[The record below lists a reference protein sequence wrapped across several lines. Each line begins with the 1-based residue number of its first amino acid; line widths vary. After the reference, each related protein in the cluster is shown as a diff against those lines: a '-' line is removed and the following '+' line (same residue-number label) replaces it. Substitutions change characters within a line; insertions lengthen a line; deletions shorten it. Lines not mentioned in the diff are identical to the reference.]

1 MGTGVPQPTTMAGE
15 ATVDRPCRSYSGN
28 HLPTPDGVG
37 GSIAEDK
44 HYTPSEL
51 SKMWH
56 LSPNTIRRLFSDE
69 AGVLKITAG
78 PISPRKV
85 RQRRLVQLRIPVR
98 VAMRVHARLANS

>member
-1 MGTGVPQPTTMAGE
+1 MGM
-15 ATVDRPCRSYSGN
+15 TVSQLSPEIDVGGHRPCRSYPRTHPSAA
-28 HLPTPDGVG
+28 DGMG
-37 GSIAEDK
+37 DTIAEDK

-56 LSPNTIRRLFSDE
+56 LSPNTVRRLFSDE

-78 PISPRKV
+78 PPSARKA
-85 RQRRLVQLRIPVR
+85 RLRRLVQLRIPVR

>member
-1 MGTGVPQPTTMAGE
+1 MGTTVPQLNPKIDAGGF
-15 ATVDRPCRSYSGN
+15 RRCRSYPRN
-28 HLPTPDGVG
+28 QQPATDGVG
-37 GSIAEDK
+37 DTIAEDK

-78 PISPRKV
+78 PPSARKV
-85 RQRRLVQLRIPVR
+85 RLRRLVQLRIPVR

>member
-1 MGTGVPQPTTMAGE
+1 MGTNVPQFNPDLNASRL
-15 ATVDRPCRSYSGN
+15 RPCRTYPSD
-28 HLPTPDGVG
+28 HKPLPDGVG
-37 GSIAEDK
+37 STIAEDH

-78 PISPRKV
+78 PPSARKA
-85 RQRRLVQLRIPVR
+85 RLRRLVQLRIPVR

>member
-1 MGTGVPQPTTMAGE
+1 MGTSVPQLNPELNASGH
-15 ATVDRPCRSYSGN
+15 RPCRTYPQHHQPS
-28 HLPTPDGVG
+28 PEGVG
-37 GSIAEDK
+37 ATIAEDK

-51 SKMWH
+51 SKIWH

-78 PISPRKV
+78 PPSARKA
-85 RQRRLVQLRIPVR
+85 RLRRLVQLRIPVR